1 MFATA
6 AARLLM
12 FLALASPVLAQ
23 DTREAQLERQ
33 RAEKATRLEVYKPK
47 TLETLVTRAEEGR
60 LRRLIAPHNGFFV
73 EFGYEH
79 RPASSGMGF
88 GGGWRHDLFDRQARA
103 ILEAGATVRGYW
115 LLRADFSLPRLA
127 GGLLE
132 VGVEDFYRK
141 QPHDDYFGRGP
152 DTTQDMR
159 VSYLFEGNQFE
170 GRAIVKPRTWLNV
183 GTRFGTLNPIIGPG
197 EDDRYPSI
205 EALFDDTNSPG
216 LLVQPNYVYGEA
228 FAEVDHR
235 DEPGNARAGGYYTLA
250 WRKYADT
257 DLHRYSF
264 QRFDAHARYFIPI
277 FDKKRVF
284 ALQTEFVSTTADDGD
299 QVPFYMQPTI
309 GGSHSLRSVKDY
321 RFRDQ
326 SVFAFN
332 VEYRWEAFSL
342 LDMALFTDVGTVAPR
357 VSDLDFGNLTAAYG
371 IGFRLNTA
379 RHVFYRVDIATGAGE
394 GLHLLFKFSNVF

>member
-6 AARLLM
+6 AARLLLV
-12 FLALASPVLAQ
+12 LAVASPALAQ

-33 RAEKATRLEVYKPK
+33 RAEKATRLEPYEPK
-47 TLETLVTRAEEGR
+47 KLETLVTRAEEGQ

-79 RPASSGMGF
+79 RPASSGVGF

-132 VGVEDFYRK
+132 VGAEDFYRK
-141 QPHDDYFGRGP
+141 QPHDDYYGRGP
-152 DTTQDMR
+152 DTTADMR

-170 GRAIVKPRTWLNV
+170 GRAIFKPRNWLNV
-183 GTRFGTLNPIIGPG
+183 GTRFGTLNPTIGPG

-205 EALFDDTNSPG
+205 EALFNDANSPG

-235 DEPGNARAGGYYTLA
+235 DEPGNARAGGYYTIA
-250 WRKYADT
+250 WRRYADT
-257 DLHRYSF
+257 DLNRYSF
-264 QRFDAHARYFIPI
+264 HRLDAHARYFIPI

-284 ALQTEFVSTTADDGD
+284 ALQTEFVSASAADGD

-342 LDMALFTDVGTVAPR
+342 LDMALFTDFGTVAPR
-357 VSDLDFGNLTAAYG
+357 VSDLDFGNLEAAYG
-371 IGFRLNTA
+371 IGFRLNTS

-394 GLHLLFKFSNVF
+394 GVLFLFKFSNVF